1 MERWND
7 GTWVWRR
14 AWMGVVVLSIIPSFH
29 LSAQDYRAQAIRI
42 LRTVPLIDGHN
53 DIPDAVRE
61 RGGVDSVNFAVS
73 QPRLMSDVPRL
84 RAGHVSGQFWAAYVP
99 VTTMDSGQ
107 HAAVYALEQIDLV
120 RRLCARNSRSMAMA
134 YTAADVQRNFAA
146 GKVSCLIGIEGG
158 HAIENSLGALRMFAE
173 LGTRYMTL
181 THWRSL
187 DWATAST
194 DTARRGLSPF
204 GKQVVL
210 EMNRLGMLVD
220 LSHVN
225 DQTMSDAL
233 HTSRAPVIFSHS
245 SARAL
250 TNHPRDVPDSIL
262 KLVAA
267 NRGVVMVN
275 FNPGFVSEAVRVYGD
290 TVSARLDR
298 LRAAGAD
305 SATRADSLTEWTKAG
320 PHATLAQV
328 ADHIEHIRQVAGID
342 CVGLG
347 SDFDGITEVPVGLE
361 DVSKFPDL
369 IAELL
374 RRGWTEADVRKVAG
388 LNTLRVMREAERIS
402 RQMKQVGAQHAAPL
416 P

>member
-1 MERWND
+1 MIKALFSA
-7 GTWVWRR
+7 T
-14 AWMGVVVLSIIPSFH
+14 ALLSIIPTFQ

-42 LRTVPLIDGHN
+42 LSTVPLIDGHN
-53 DIPDAVRE
+53 DIPDAIRE
-61 RGGVDSVNFAVS
+61 RGGLDSVDFAVR
-73 QPRLMSDVPRL
+73 QPKLMTDIPRL
-84 RAGHVSGQFWAAYVP
+84 RAGHVGGQFWAAYVP
-99 VTTMDSGQ
+99 VTTMDSGT
-107 HAAVYALEQIDLV
+107 HSATYALEQIDLV
-120 RRLCARNSRSMAMA
+120 HRLCSKNARSLAMA
-134 YTAADVQRNFAA
+134 YTAADVERNFAA

-158 HAIENSLGALRMFAE
+158 HAIENSLGALRMFYK
-173 LGTRYMTL
+173 LGTRYITL

-225 DQTMSDAL
+225 DQTMSDAV

-250 TNHPRDVPDSIL
+250 ANHARNVPDSIL
-262 KLVAA
+262 KLVTA
-267 NRGVVMVN
+267 NHGVVMVN
-275 FNPGFVSEAVRVYGD
+275 FNPGFVSEAVRVWGD
-290 TVSARLDR
+290 TVNARLER

-305 SATRADSLTEWTKAG
+305 SAARADSLKAWDAVG
-320 PHATLAQV
+320 PHATLSQV
-328 ADHIEHIRQVAGID
+328 ADHIEHIREVCGVD
-342 CVGLG
+342 CVGIG
-347 SDFDGITEVPVGLE
+347 SDFDGITEVPVGME

-374 RRGWTEADVRKVAG
+374 RRGWTEADVKKVAG
-388 LNTLRVMREAERIS
+388 LNTLRVMREAER
-402 RQMKQVGAQHAAPL
+402 VAAEMRRMHQ
-416 P
+416 

>member
-1 MERWND
+1 
-7 GTWVWRR
+7 
-14 AWMGVVVLSIIPSFH
+14 MGVVVLSIIPSFH

-250 TNHPRDVPDSIL
+250 TNHPRDIPDSIL

-305 SATRADSLTEWTKAG
+305 SATRADSLTAWTKAG